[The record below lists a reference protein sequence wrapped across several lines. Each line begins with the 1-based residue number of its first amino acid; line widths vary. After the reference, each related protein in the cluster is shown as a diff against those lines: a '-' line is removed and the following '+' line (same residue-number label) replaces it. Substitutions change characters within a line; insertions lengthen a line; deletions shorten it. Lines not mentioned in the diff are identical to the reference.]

1 MFSECGVYTVFE
13 TVSDIFNLLLD
24 QFFLLF
30 LYVEF
35 LLTIESEGEVIDVFD
50 EFLGNIFETFKTTS
64 E

>member
-1 MFSECGVYTVFE
+1 MFE